1 VFTGTADRLG
11 SMRLVIDD
19 NGDVKNLYT
28 YNPFGELF
36 AAETTENVSN
46 PFKFTGQWFDDEIE
60 EYYLIS
66 C

>member
-1 VFTGTADRLG
+1 
-11 SMRLVIDD
+11 MRLVIDD